1 MMNSRRKRFGFTLVE
16 LLVVIAIIGVLVALL
31 LPAIQSAREAAR
43 RAECSN
49 NLKQI
54 GLAFHNFQDTYGNLP
69 GGGRDGHHK
78 SDAMDFC
85 CRSKTVYG
93 WNWTYHILPFMEQ
106 TAIYDLGSTAADP
119 ASGSTA
125 YNNTEDLPAR
135 EYVKT
140 LYCPSRRS
148 PVPHSNFYRCD
159 YAGNAGERRA
169 SGGFRDAGNRGER
182 GVVRLTGSSPLRIE
196 RILDGSSTT
205 LMVSEKALH
214 PKAFG
219 ADGGDNERW
228 TNAGWDEDVVRFG
241 AHANGAGIP
250 PIPDLD
256 APFPSAWTVVPGMP
270 GNWGQWHPFFGSSH
284 PAGINGV
291 MADGAVRMFA
301 FSIDRDVFRRI
312 TLVDDGEAVTL
323 D

>member
-135 EYVKT
+135 EFVKT

-148 PVPHSNFYRCD
+148 PVRTATSTAAIMRATPANVAHRVDSAMR
-159 YAGNAGERRA
+159 ATGE
-169 SGGFRDAGNRGER
+169 SGGWSD
-182 GVVRLTGSSPLRIE
+182 
-196 RILDGSSTT
+196 
-205 LMVSEKALH
+205 
-214 PKAFG
+214 
-219 ADGGDNERW
+219 
-228 TNAGWDEDVVRFG
+228 
-241 AHANGAGIP
+241 
-250 PIPDLD
+250 
-256 APFPSAWTVVPGMP
+256 
-270 GNWGQWHPFFGSSH
+270 
-284 PAGINGV
+284 
-291 MADGAVRMFA
+291 
-301 FSIDRDVFRRI
+301 
-312 TLVDDGEAVTL
+312 
-323 D
+323 